1 MSSNNASSE
10 SGNHPILTSAK
21 KGVQLLIAQ
30 CIESGLKH
38 VVISP
43 GSRNAP
49 LIIAFNQHPGIRTIV
64 IPDER
69 SAAFYALGMAQQ
81 LGEPVGILCTSGSA
95 PLNYYPAIA
104 EAYYQQVPMI
114 VFTADRPQA
123 WVDQGDGQTIV
134 QHEVFRNHIRY
145 SVTIPE
151 TDADKDFAWLL
162 SREISAAFHHANGN
176 VKGPVHINLPFS
188 EPLYGQSELEVKP
201 SDFRAIQVLEP
212 ETSLSEHQK
221 NILQDTWKRAP
232 RKMIICGQLEPDP
245 ALRDAL
251 SAIAADPSVTV
262 LVENISNLTD
272 GRFIH
277 CIDRSLNSISEEEK
291 ANFAPD
297 LLITIGGAVVSK
309 RIKSYIRQ
317 YQPQHHWKVG
327 YDFLFMDTYKSM
339 TRSIPMSP
347 ASFFKEILGFGQD
360 HSSDYGTRW
369 KEKDRLIMEKA
380 ARFFETNRTYGDIAV
395 FDTLLRS
402 LPESS
407 ELHMA
412 NSSVIRYCQLFDPEK
427 TIRYRSNRGT
437 SGIDGS
443 TSTACGAAL
452 ANPGSMHTLI
462 TGDMSFFYDSNA
474 LWNHV
479 LTSNLRIFMINNA
492 GGGIFKIIPGPKST
506 QELGGFF
513 VYDHTFS
520 AEHICKAFD
529 IGYRKAASLEEIGS
543 QIESFYAGS
552 NRPQLME
559 IFTPSGLNDAQL
571 ENYFNAVRL

>member
-1 MSSNNASSE
+1 M
-10 SGNHPILTSAK
+10 IM
-21 KGVQLLIAQ
+21 Q
-30 CIESGLKH
+30 CIELGLKH

-49 LIIAFNQHPGIRTIV
+49 LIIAFNQHPEIETIV

-69 SAAFYALGMAQQ
+69 SAAFFALGMAQQ
-81 LGEPVGILCTSGSA
+81 LNAPVGILCTSGSA

-151 TDADKDFAWLL
+151 SDSDKDFAWLL
-162 SREISAAFHHANGN
+162 SREVSAAFHHAQGN

-188 EPLYGQSELEVKP
+188 EPLYGQVELEVAA
-201 SDFRAIQVLEP
+201 SDFRSIEVLEP
-212 ETSLSEHQK
+212 DTRLSSVQK
-221 NILQDTWKRAP
+221 SQLKEIWNGSSK
-232 RKMIICGQLEPDP
+232 KMVICGQLEPDAELCE
-245 ALRDAL
+245 ALEKLAQ
-251 SAIAADPSVTV
+251 DPSVVV
-262 LVENISNLTD
+262 LVENISNLVSEK
-272 GRFIH
+272 FIH
-277 CIDRSLNSISEEEK
+277 CIDRTLNSIPEGEK
-291 ANFAPD
+291 ADFAPD

-317 YQPQHHWKVG
+317 FQPQYHLKVG
-327 YDFLFMDTYKSM
+327 FDFLFMDTYQSM
-339 TRSIPMSP
+339 TQSIPMQE
-347 ASFFKEILGFGQD
+347 AAFFSEILAFEPT
-360 HSSDYGTRW
+360 SSSTYGMQW
-369 KEKDRLIMEKA
+369 KQKDLLITEKVEH
-380 ARFFETNRTYGDIAV
+380 FFNTNEAYGDIAV
-395 FDTLLRS
+395 FNVLLKNI
-402 LPESS
+402 PASS

-412 NSSVIRYCQLFDPEK
+412 NSSVIRYCQLFDPVQSV
-427 TIRYRSNRGT
+427 RYRSNRGT

-452 ANPGSMHTLI
+452 ITPDRTHTLI

-479 LTSNLRIFMINNA
+479 LTPNLRIFMINNG

-506 QELGGFF
+506 AELDDFF
-513 VYDHTFS
+513 VFNHAFS
-520 AEHICKAFD
+520 AEHICKAFN
-529 IGYRKAASLEEIGS
+529 IGYRKAGSIAEIEAQVQGFYEDGS
-543 QIESFYAGS
+543 G
-552 NRPQLME
+552 RPQLME

-571 ENYFNAVRL
+571 EGYFEKVRI

>member
-1 MSSNNASSE
+1 MSGKVSNAQ
-10 SGNHPILTSAK
+10 PIKTSAK
-21 KGVQLLIAQ
+21 KGVQLLITQ
-30 CIESGLKH
+30 CIELGLTH

-49 LIIAFNQHPGIRTIV
+49 LIIAFNQHPGIETIV

-81 LGEPVGILCTSGSA
+81 LGAPVGILCTSGSA

-151 TDADKDFAWLL
+151 SDSDKDFAWLL
-162 SREISAAFHHANGN
+162 SREVSAAFHHAKGN

-188 EPLYGQSELEVKP
+188 EPLYGQVDMEVK
-201 SDFRAIQVLEP
+201 STDIRSIDVIEP
-212 ETSLSEHQK
+212 ETALSAVQQAQLKE
-221 NILQDTWKRAP
+221 IWDRSP
-232 RKMIICGQLEPDP
+232 RKMVICGQLEPD
-245 ALRDAL
+245 DAL
-251 SAIAADPSVTV
+251 CATLEALAEDPSVV
-262 LVENISNLTD
+262 ILVENISNLVSD
-272 GRFIH
+272 KFIH
-277 CIDRSLNSISEEEK
+277 CIDRTLNSIPEDEK
-291 ANFAPD
+291 AAYAPD

-317 YQPQHHWKVG
+317 FQPDFHWKVG
-327 YDFLFMDTYKSM
+327 FDFLFMDTYKSM
-339 TRSIPMSP
+339 TQSIPMHE
-347 ASFFKEILGFGQD
+347 AAFFKTVLNFGADQ
-360 HSSDYGTRW
+360 SSAYGKSW
-369 KEKDRLIMEKA
+369 KEKDVQIMQLA
-380 ARFFETNRTYGDIAV
+380 DTFFESNETYGDIAV
-395 FDTLLRS
+395 FDTLLKHI
-402 LPESS
+402 PQAS

-412 NSSVIRYCQLFDPEK
+412 NSSVIRYCQLFDPVK
-427 TIRYRSNRGT
+427 GNRYRSNRGT

-452 ANPGSMHTLI
+452 ITRDRWHTLI
-462 TGDMSFFYDSNA
+462 SGDMSFFYDSNA

-479 LTSNLRIFMINNA
+479 LTPNLRIIMINNS

-506 QELGGFF
+506 AELGSFF
-513 VYDHTFS
+513 VFDHEFS
-520 AEHICKAFD
+520 AEHICKAFN
-529 IGYRKAASLEEIGS
+529 IGYRKASSIAEVTHQLET
-543 QIESFYAGS
+543 FYDQ
-552 NRPQLME
+552 NDERPQLLE

-571 ENYFNAVRL
+571 ENYFEKVKLSH